1 MRRRDS
7 KSKYSHRSKV
17 REWKRVSQANR
28 NENKARVAICLS
40 DKIGQN
46 RQNKDCHKRQR
57 RELHNDQGINPRR
70 RFNIYK
76 YVCTQHECLNI

>member
-46 RQNKDCHKRQR
+46 RQNRLSQEAKKR
-57 RELHNDQGINPRR
+57 
-70 RFNIYK
+70 
-76 YVCTQHECLNI
+76 VA